1 MHVVMLI
8 APAFHKV
15 KMIPYLTNHKASF
28 FSCQAVDNGLRC
40 KETSTLVFNI
50 KKCLHGPVSSI
61 VGLTIALN
69 IIIKKVSL
77 LMNPIII
84 SLQNQI
90 MLNCRISD
98 GRYGGVFSLC
108 VFLLRMRYYYKWEVD
123 LDPWEEPDY
132 QDLLQWVESKETLWE
147 ETAVQELSPLN
158 IGRDE
163 FDPFDV
169 DAINARLQ
177 GFGLFYG
184 AGYATGMKPTF
195 FLAAASTRKIAN
207 NMQVHTLNQELAR
220 DLFTS
225 PAMRQGSHIITRPRT
240 MAALL
245 WDMILEKKPSTLPAL
260 KFALS
265 RYGLDLEELERS
277 PGQYSA
283 ALWQIAGDESETW
296 VYHELGEAMQEGF
309 DLEIWQEMISTH
321 ANTAVEKVARAAKDL
336 LADTHEQGLLAH
348 IIEHQKASSLG
359 LYLCLAEP
367 LARSLFPEI
376 KPAFDRI
383 KSGQGWGLLEETRQ
397 AGYLRAKDLAGQLA
411 GLHLEG
417 RHKGRDWMQSQ
428 VDKLFIRPLGLGL
441 ADDPGP

>member
-1 MHVVMLI
+1 MRIRHLHFLVLFYSNAYI
-8 APAFHKV
+8 RAN
-15 KMIPYLTNHKASF
+15 TSF
-28 FSCQAVDNGLRC
+28 PGRNSQ
-40 KETSTLVFNI
+40 
-50 KKCLHGPVSSI
+50 
-61 VGLTIALN
+61 
-69 IIIKKVSL
+69 
-77 LMNPIII
+77 LMNPGII
-84 SLQNQI
+84 SLQKQI

-108 VFLLRMRYYYKWEVD
+108 GFLLRMRDYYKWEVNI
-123 LDPWEEPDY
+123 DPWEEPDY
-132 QDLLQWVESKETLWE
+132 QDLLQWVENKETLWE
-147 ETAVQELSPLN
+147 ETAIQELSPLN

-169 DAINARLQ
+169 DAINARIVDY
-177 GFGLFYG
+177 GLFYG

-195 FLAAASTRKIAN
+195 FLATASTRKIRN
-207 NMQVHTLNQELAR
+207 NMQVHTLDHELAR

-260 KFALS
+260 RYALA

-277 PGQYSA
+277 PGKYSA

-309 DLEIWQEMISTH
+309 DLEIWQEMVAAH
-321 ANTAVEKVARAAKDL
+321 ANTVVEKVARAAKDL

-348 IIEHQKASSLG
+348 IIDHQKTSSLG

-376 KPAFDRI
+376 KQAFDRI
-383 KSGQGWGLLEETRQ
+383 KTGHGWSLLEETRQ
-397 AGYLRAKDLAGQLA
+397 AGYLRAKDLAGQLVN
-411 GLHLEG
+411 LHLEG
-417 RHKGRDWMQSQ
+417 RDKGQDWMQSQ
-428 VDKLFIRPLGLGL
+428 VDKLFIRPLDLGP
-441 ADDPGP
+441 ADNQHP